1 MEESRNAGLLLL
13 LCWRKETA
21 CAELGG
27 SQGATGGSQLAL
39 GALITLTCKKSL
51 GLVFSLHLASNMGS
65 TLRIEDTT
73 DCILRQHGV
82 LFFYS
87 FPCVFLAL
95 WHELLDLQYLIDWG
109 EEGKVRSRCKYND
122 KW

>member
-1 MEESRNAGLLLL
+1 MCRAGGFPG
-13 LCWRKETA
+13 CH
-21 CAELGG
+21 GG
-27 SQGATGGSQLAL
+27 FSAR
-39 GALITLTCKKSL
+39 LTSPYYADLKKKSL
-51 GLVFSLHLASNMGS
+51 GLVFRLHLASNMGS
-65 TLRIEDTT
+65 TLWIEDVT

-109 EEGKVRSRCKYND
+109 EEGKVGSRCKYND